1 LELLTD
7 ERRLSLPAEAQK
19 NPNVAIQR
27 RALRDA
33 SGWSVAGDIACLSA
47 RVAATF
53 GSVAFAR
60 ARDPAT
66 GSLHHP
72 WPRFMILLRLL
83 DRFGTV
89 MTGIIVVVASIAA
102 SVAATAVMMVL
113 WFGGMNATAMALSA
127 LVPAVC
133 APLFVTLELRL
144 VVQLRAA
151 REEMRRLSIV
161 DPLSGA
167 YNRRHL
173 VALVEQQV
181 QRALRYGEP
190 FSVVMLDVDR
200 FKQVNDRHGHLAGD
214 YVIRAVVECCRG
226 ALRDTDVF
234 ARFGG
239 DEFIALLPHTGAER
253 AGETAERLRRTVAAA
268 NVRWAGAR
276 VPLTISTGVAE
287 FAPPMAGMDD
297 LLLAADRALMEAK
310 HRQSPGPQPEAHST
324 THLLSST

>member
-1 LELLTD
+1 
-7 ERRLSLPAEAQK
+7 
-19 NPNVAIQR
+19 
-27 RALRDA
+27 
-33 SGWSVAGDIACLSA
+33 
-47 RVAATF
+47 
-53 GSVAFAR
+53 
-60 ARDPAT
+60 
-66 GSLHHP
+66 
-72 WPRFMILLRLL
+72 MILSRLL
-83 DRFGTV
+83 DRFGT
-89 MTGIIVVVASIAA
+89 MTTGVIVVAASIAA
-102 SVAATAVMMVL
+102 SVMATAVMMVL
-113 WFGGMNATAMALSA
+113 WFGGMNATAMALSV

-200 FKQVNDRHGHLAGD
+200 FKQVNDRHGHMAGD

-253 AGETAERLRRTVAAA
+253 AAETAERLRRTIAAA

-276 VPLTISTGVAE
+276 VPLSISTGVAE
-287 FAPPMAGMDD
+287 FAHPMAGLDD
-297 LLLAADRALMEAK
+297 LLLAADRALMDAK
-310 HRQSPGPQPEAHST
+310 RGETPGDRQEPRST
-324 THLLSST
+324 AELIAST